1 MASSARRRTP
11 RPSST
16 SVTDGPIPV
25 VGPREPCP
33 CGSGKRYKMCHG
45 RGAADPVALVHRPFA
60 GLPGEA
66 DWVAL
71 REIVPAATAPLRLR
85 PEFAGDGGAG
95 GSAEVTVATVLPLAW
110 PGLHRADGA
119 VWVGLQ
125 SAGASGD
132 PSRDVAEALLRAVAA
147 EPGTPVPP
155 VDLPAPGPRLQ
166 DVLVLD
172 GPLEV
177 TVRDGFDFWIAD
189 ADEADLD
196 LEVRE
201 SLDRANSA
209 VIPTAR
215 LTSVDAAYWCRI
227 GDRTHLRWVMPQDED
242 RLLDALARLHAA
254 GASRIGDAGRYVG
267 AFRAHGLLVPVWD
280 LAPDA
285 EAADVEAPA
294 AAFGVALEEALGRTE
309 PLTPDE
315 RRARAGVVSR
325 QVTLR

>member
-1 MASSARRRTP
+1 MASSSRRRP
-11 RPSST
+11 GGARIARDQP
-16 SVTDGPIPV
+16 VPV

-45 RGAADPVALVHRPFA
+45 RGTADPVALVRRPFE

-71 REIVPAATAPLRLR
+71 REIVPAATAPLTLR
-85 PEFAGDGGAG
+85 EEFAPAGDA
-95 GSAEVTVATVLPLAW
+95 SVMAATVLPLAW
-110 PGLHRADGA
+110 PGLHRADGQ

-125 SAGASGD
+125 AAGASGD
-132 PSRDVAEALLRAVAA
+132 PSRDLADALLRAIAA

-155 VDLPAPGPRLQ
+155 VDLAGPGPRLQ
-166 DVLVLD
+166 DLLEPG

-177 TVRDGFDFWIAD
+177 TVHEGFDFWIAD
-189 ADEADLD
+189 REDAELD
-196 LEVRE
+196 PEVTASLE
-201 SLDRANSA
+201 RANSA
-209 VIPTAR
+209 VVPTVR

-227 GDRTHLRWVMPQDED
+227 GDRVHLRWVMPYDED
-242 RLLDALARLHAA
+242 LLLDGLSRLHAA
-254 GASRIGDAGRYVG
+254 GASRMGAAGRYVG

-280 LAPDA
+280 LEPGA

-294 AAFGVALEEALGRTE
+294 AAFEVAVQEAMARTE
-309 PLTPDE
+309 PLTAEE
-315 RRARAGVVSR
+315 RRARAGVVHR